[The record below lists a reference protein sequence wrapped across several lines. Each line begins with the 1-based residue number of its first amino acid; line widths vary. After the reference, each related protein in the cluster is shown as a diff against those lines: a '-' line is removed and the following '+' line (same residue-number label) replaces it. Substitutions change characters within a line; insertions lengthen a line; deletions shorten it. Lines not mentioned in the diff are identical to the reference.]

1 MLRCPLQ
8 VYRGALIRLQAFFR
22 KLLAQR
28 KRSRRVLAV
37 RKLLQWWK
45 KLYVRKAERVKRRA
59 LYQDRLQEAR
69 VTQMAD
75 ALLEDDED
83 VAPLPQVVA
92 QDEEA
97 QNFLA
102 VQRLRRRDLARH
114 TLMAEARHGA
124 KVLGVVG

>member
-37 RKLLQWWK
+37 HKLLQWWK

-83 VAPLPQVVA
+83 IAPLPQVVK
-92 QDEEA
+92 
-97 QNFLA
+97 
-102 VQRLRRRDLARH
+102 
-114 TLMAEARHGA
+114 ARHGA
-124 KVLGVVG
+124 KVLGVVGD